1 MLEAVCFEMQDSQRN
16 MKTSEKVQNI
26 GFFFQK
32 AKQQSVKQK
41 HKEQQCS
48 SAVTTHLISHCIKSA

>member
-1 MLEAVCFEMQDSQRN
+1 MLEPVCFEMQDSQRN

-32 AKQQSVKQK
+32 ALDVKQQSVKQK
-41 HKEQQCS
+41 HKAQS
-48 SAVTTHLISHCIKSA
+48 SAVQ